1 MATNEAI
8 EQRLGEAPADEAVKE
23 RLEREHGELLEELR
37 ALIPGAQVLFGFL
50 LAIRFTSPFTEL
62 NAVQRDVYYATLLT
76 TAVSLVLLLAPSA
89 YHRLRFREGDKD
101 AMVRKG
107 NREAIAGTGAIALAF
122 TGVLYLITDLL
133 FTTPAA
139 IIVALV
145 FFALTA
151 WRWWA
156 IALFRKAREGAEA
169 KDTSAGPHSPKFR
182 P

>member
-1 MATNEAI
+1 VATDEVI
-8 EQRLGEAPADEAVKE
+8 ERRLGEAPKDEAVKE

-50 LAIRFTSPFTEL
+50 LAIRFTSPFTDL
-62 NAVQRDVYYATLLT
+62 STVQRYVYYTTLLT
-76 TAVSLVLLLAPSA
+76 TAVALVFLLAPSA

-122 TGVLYLITDLL
+122 TGVLYLVTDLL
-133 FTTPAA
+133 FTTQAA
-139 IIVALV
+139 IAVALV

-156 IALFRKAREGAEA
+156 IALYRKARERAATKEI
-169 KDTSAGPHSPKFR
+169 
-182 P
+182 